1 MVTERLKIRKF
12 TNNDLTELYNL
23 LSDEDVMEFI
33 EPPFSLE
40 KTADFLNSVAL
51 IDPPLIY
58 TVEDF
63 NQNFIGYVIFH
74 EYDEDSFELGWIL
87 NKRYWG
93 KGYAN
98 DLTKVFIERSSKIVK
113 NLVIECDSNQEISK
127 HIALKNDFEFLGE
140 SYECSVFK
148 RKLINKI

>member
-12 TNNDLTELYNL
+12 TSDDLVELYNL
-23 LSDEDVMEFI
+23 LSDKDVMEFI

-40 KTADFLNSVAL
+40 KTEDFLNSVAL
-51 IDPPLIY
+51 IDSPLIY
-58 TVEDF
+58 AVEDF

-98 DLTKVFIERSSKIVK
+98 DLTKVFIERSSEIGK

-148 RKLINKI
+148 RKLVC

>member
-12 TNNDLTELYNL
+12 TSDDLVELYNL
-23 LSDEDVMEFI
+23 LSDKDVMEFI

-51 IDPPLIY
+51 IDSPLIY
-58 TVEDF
+58 AVEDF

-98 DLTKVFIERSSKIVK
+98 DLTKVFIERSSKIGK

-148 RKLINKI
+148 RKLVC

>member
-12 TNNDLTELYNL
+12 TSDDLVELYNL
-23 LSDEDVMEFI
+23 LSDKDVMEFI

-51 IDPPLIY
+51 IDSPLIY
-58 TVEDF
+58 AVEDF

-98 DLTKVFIERSSKIVK
+98 DLTKVFIERSSEIGK

-148 RKLINKI
+148 RKLVC